1 MIIMRR
7 EIRGYDPVAVDTF
20 LARCLATPGIPR
32 GRFPQLRGLAPS
44 GERVT
49 PEQIRDVRFPKAGL
63 GYQIRMIDALLDELQ
78 AAAELTTWRAT
89 ELRTVVTRE
98 PRKMPLV
105 DAEREPLARTAGR
118 R

>member
-1 MIIMRR
+1 MRR
-7 EIRGYDPVAVDTF
+7 EIRGYDPIAVDTF
-20 LARCLATPGIPR
+20 LARCLATPGIQR
-32 GRFPQLRGLAPS
+32 RRFPELRGLVPS

-49 PEQIRDVRFPKAGL
+49 PEQIRDVRFRKVGL
-63 GYQIRMIDALLDELQ
+63 GYPIRVVDELLDQLQ

-98 PRKMPLV
+98 PRKVPLV
-105 DAEREPLARTAGR
+105 DGERGPLARTAGR